1 MCSKNDTVCRGCCE
15 ELTVGGMQLCAY
27 REVCAGIEG
36 GVDSSAK
43 IHKANINTNR
53 QGHLN
58 DRICVFRKSRL
69 CLYIA
74 IDLCL

>member
-1 MCSKNDTVCRGCCE
+1 MGVCCE
-15 ELTVGGMQLCAY
+15 GWSVDGAHFCAH
-27 REVCAGIEG
+27 REVSSGVEG
-36 GVDSSAK
+36 GVDSTAK
-43 IHKANINTNR
+43 IHKANTTTNR

>member
-53 QGHLN
+53 RGHLTMSLEGL
-58 DRICVFRKSRL
+58 DYVFRLRL
-69 CLYIA
+69 MRCL
-74 IDLCL
+74 